1 MAVSFG
7 AFSVV
12 SPAPGC
18 ACSVLALL
26 VMEVYNVLDVID
38 RVINVLSEE
47 RDDGDDD
54 AIKMVHSRKL
64 WTTALSRSSLLG
76 PYYLLERSVPHSVTH
91 GQ

>member
-1 MAVSFG
+1 MVT
-7 AFSVV
+7 V
-12 SPAPGC
+12 
-18 ACSVLALL
+18 L
-26 VMEVYNVLDVID
+26 VMEVDSVLDVIG

-76 PYYLLERSVPHSVTH
+76 PYYLLEMSVPHSVTH

>member
-1 MAVSFG
+1 MGRG
-7 AFSVV
+7 AAHGGDLIEVV
-12 SPAPGC
+12 LFIFM
-18 ACSVLALL
+18 VTVL
-26 VMEVYNVLDVID
+26 VMEVDSVLDVIG